1 MNDPA
6 VQGHTHSIM
15 SIPYLILP
23 LHVPFTLAFKY
34 QPASQPAS
42 AKEGSKCKYYES
54 KKGLAI
60 YISKTL

>member
-6 VQGHTHSIM
+6 VQGHMHFIM
-15 SIPYLILP
+15 TIPYLILP

-42 AKEGSKCKYYES
+42 QSKGGK
-54 KKGLAI
+54 
-60 YISKTL
+60 